1 MRRERKPQTWITV
14 GIVRLQRSQPTMSVP
29 SYNITYLKE
38 QNIEKNTMG
47 LNIHEIGKEAL
58 CVLLPEFFNKKGM

>member
-1 MRRERKPQTWITV
+1 
-14 GIVRLQRSQPTMSVP
+14 MSVP